1 MRMKR
6 PLTLTAAVAFAPFL
20 ALPTA
25 GEAATPTVA
34 NPLCPKDEI
43 VFFAPGNGQDIT
55 VPPGFKVS
63 VFASRLNAPTGI
75 AFLGNKNNFSVYE
88 LESGHGL
95 PSQCNDETK
104 FPRSQ

>member
-1 MRMKR
+1 MQLKR
-6 PLTLTAAVAFAPFL
+6 PFTLTAALGVGPFL
-20 ALPTA
+20 MSPITA
-25 GEAATPTVA
+25 QAATPTVA
-34 NPLCPKDEI
+34 NPLCSSETA
-43 VFFAPGNGQDIT
+43 FFAPGNGQDIT

-75 AFLGNKNNFSVYE
+75 AFLGNKNNFSVYV